1 MTPHFSKRFAMN
13 SHLASFLV
21 ASSLALGISSGAEAQ
36 PTERGPAHVHYLRGN
51 PGEVHAGPQRW
62 LRQLD
67 LSEAQR
73 DQIFKI
79 FHDQAP
85 AMREQMK
92 VVRRTRL
99 ELREAATAPN
109 FDRARARQLAD
120 TQAKAL
126 GDMTF
131 MRADSMSRVVA
142 VLTPEQRTKLQQLRE
157 RGPRRERG

>member
-1 MTPHFSKRFAMN
+1 MN
-13 SHLASFLV
+13 SHLANFLV
-21 ASSLALGISSGAEAQ
+21 ASSLALGISSAAEAQ
-36 PTERGPAHVHYLRGN
+36 PTERGPAQVHYMHARSG
-51 PGEVHAGPQRW
+51 GESFRPGPQRW

-73 DQIFKI
+73 DQVFKI

-92 VVRRTRL
+92 VVRRTRE
-99 ELREAATAPN
+99 ELRQAATSPS
-109 FDRARARQLAD
+109 FDLARARQLAD

-126 GDMTF
+126 SEMTF

>member
-1 MTPHFSKRFAMN
+1 
-13 SHLASFLV
+13 
-21 ASSLALGISSGAEAQ
+21 
-36 PTERGPAHVHYLRGN
+36 VHQLRGN
-51 PGEVHAGPQRW
+51 GEAFHGGPQRW

-67 LSEAQR
+67 LTEAQR

-92 VVRRTRL
+92 VVRSTRQ
-99 ELREAATAPN
+99 ELRQAATSPS

-120 TQAKAL
+120 AQAKAL
-126 GDMTF
+126 SEMTF
-131 MRADSMSRVVA
+131 MRADSTSRVVA
-142 VLTPEQRTKLQQLRE
+142 ILTPEQRTKLQQLRE

>member
-1 MTPHFSKRFAMN
+1 LEIAM
-13 SHLASFLV
+13 SVRSSPYLASFLL
-21 ASSLALGISSGAEAQ
+21 ASGLALGVSSAEAQ
-36 PTERGPAHVHYLRGN
+36 PSERGQAQVHQMRS
-51 PGEVHAGPQRW
+51 PGAQRW

-73 DQIFKI
+73 DQVFKI
-79 FHDQAP
+79 FHDLAP

-92 VVRRTRL
+92 VVRRTRE
-99 ELREAATAPN
+99 ELRQAATSAN
-109 FDRARARQLAD
+109 FDRARARQLSD
-120 TQAKAL
+120 TQAKAI
-126 GDMTF
+126 GEMSF

>member
-1 MTPHFSKRFAMN
+1 MN
-13 SHLASFLV
+13 RHVASFLI
-21 ASSLALGISSGAEAQ
+21 ASSLALGISSAQAQ
-36 PTERGPAHVHYLRGN
+36 PMERGPAQAHQMHMRGG
-51 PGEVHAGPQRW
+51 PGGESFRPGPQRW

-73 DQIFKI
+73 DQVFKI

-92 VVRRTRL
+92 VVRRTRE
-99 ELREAATAPN
+99 ELRQAATSPN

-126 GDMTF
+126 SEMTF

>member
-1 MTPHFSKRFAMN
+1 MN

-21 ASSLALGISSGAEAQ
+21 ASSLALGISSAAEAQ
-36 PTERGPAHVHYLRGN
+36 PTERGPAQVHHIRGESFR
-51 PGEVHAGPQRW
+51 PGPQRW

-73 DQIFKI
+73 DQVFKI

-92 VVRRTRL
+92 VVRRTRD
-99 ELREAATAPN
+99 ELRQAAASPN
-109 FDRARARQLAD
+109 FDRTRARQLAD
-120 TQAKAL
+120 AQAKAI
-126 GDMTF
+126 GEMAF

-142 VLTPEQRTKLQQLRE
+142 VLTPEQREKLQQMRE